1 MFEKRS
7 ARIPALPSLD
17 KQAVFSYHGFAGN
30 SIGTGFLHCP
40 AKEDMTLL
48 QDVISLQRPA
58 FAVGASTELR
68 AQRSLR
74 RAVTM
79 QSGSIVRNVR
89 TDTSGVSAR
98 VYKNGRCGFA
108 SAAEVS
114 GEAVK
119 KALQKATDNALLLD
133 RRAKGLKAPLP
144 AIEHGTREPDPD
156 FIDLPQKTYIDFL
169 KGLDSYVL
177 EHCKKLT
184 SRRLAVSCDSMEK
197 LISTSDGYTA
207 HILAP
212 RSYVYMFMTAEAGD
226 GSPVEL
232 FVPLGTRGTFDRNF
246 TDPALLHGEAD
257 ALYEKVMHKCEGV
270 YPEAG
275 VKTCILGGTLSG
287 MLAHEAVGHTVEAD
301 LVLSGSVAAHCLH
314 KQVASPLVSMVD
326 FAHTAL
332 GETAPLPVYVDDEGV
347 KAEDAVLIENGIL
360 TGYMVNRELG
370 AHFGMAPKG
379 NARAFAFND
388 EPLVR
393 MRNTAVLPGKSSIEE
408 MISSVDD
415 GYYLLD
421 TGNGQADATG
431 EFMFGICMGYEIKHG
446 KLGRAIRDTTVSGV
460 AFDMLKTVDMVSD
473 KVVWGSSG
481 FCGKKQPMPVGLGG
495 PALRCRITMGGR

>member
-1 MFEKRS
+1 M
-7 ARIPALPSLD
+7 
-17 KQAVFSYHGFAGN
+17 
-30 SIGTGFLHCP
+30 
-40 AKEDMTLL
+40 L
-48 QDVISLQRPA
+48 QDVVTARRAA
-58 FAVGASTELR
+58 FARGVSTELR
-68 AQRSLR
+68 AQMSLR

-79 QSGSIVRNVR
+79 QSGSVVRNVR
-89 TDTSGVSAR
+89 TGAGGVSAR
-98 VYKNGRCGFA
+98 VYKDGRWGFA

-114 GEAVK
+114 GEAVE
-119 KALQKATDNALLLD
+119 KALQKAEGNAALLS
-133 RRAKGLKAPLP
+133 RRAPGAKGPLP
-144 AIEHGTREPDPD
+144 AIGSGTRAPDAD
-156 FIDLPQKTYIDFL
+156 FADLPQKTYIDFL
-169 KGLDSYVL
+169 SGLDSYVKD
-177 EHCKKLT
+177 HCKKLT

-197 LISTSDGYTA
+197 LIATSDGYTA

-212 RSYVYMFMTAEAGD
+212 RSYVYIFMTAEAHD

-246 TDPALLHGEAD
+246 TDPALLHGEVD
-257 ALYEKVMHKCEGV
+257 ALYDKVMRKCEGV
-270 YPEAG
+270 YPEPG

-301 LVLSGSVAAHCLH
+301 LVLSGSVAAHCLN

-347 KAEDAVLIENGIL
+347 RAEDAVLIENGFL

-379 NARAFAFND
+379 NARAFAFSD

-393 MRNTAVLPGKSSIEE
+393 MRNTAVLPGASSLEE
-408 MISSVDD
+408 MIASVDD

-431 EFMFGICMGYEIKHG
+431 EFMFGITMGYEIRHG
-446 KLGRAIRDTTVSGV
+446 RLGRAIRDTTVSGV
-460 AFDMLKTVDMVSD
+460 AFDMLKAVDMVGD
-473 KVVWGSSG
+473 TVVWGSSG